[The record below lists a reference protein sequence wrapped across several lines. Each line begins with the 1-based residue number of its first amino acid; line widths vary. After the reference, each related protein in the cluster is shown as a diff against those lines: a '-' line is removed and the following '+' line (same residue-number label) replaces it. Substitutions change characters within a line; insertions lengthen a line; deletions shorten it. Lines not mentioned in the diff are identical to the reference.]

1 MNFIDETEIK
11 KTISVMKPD
20 NQLFEVR
27 VIYSNNNQNL
37 SGYFT
42 DADTLIGA
50 LRHIS
55 HKNCNVYITLN
66 QIDTA
71 CYSRMQRDEFYKSVK
86 TSTKDGEI
94 EGYDWLM
101 IDLDP
106 TRVPGVSSS
115 ADELKAAH
123 ELGNKIYVALKNLG
137 FEKPICAD
145 SGNGV
150 HLLYKINL
158 DNNAE
163 RTELVKRCLQ
173 ALDMLFSNDVIRIDV
188 SNHNPSRICK
198 LYGTLAQKG
207 SNTKERPHRM
217 SRITMMPDV
226 VKDTDI
232 SYLQKL
238 AAMYPDEPEKPQP
251 YNNYSPRSFDLDA
264 WLQKYGIGYKADNRS
279 DGSVKYILDHCP
291 FDENHNGKD
300 AAIFKSASG
309 AIGFHCFHN
318 SCQGKT
324 WRDVRLLKEPNAY
337 EKEYQFQEKRM
348 YGSFNRD
355 KAVKMQ
361 PKRIEKQDDEPIFFT
376 AQMILDKD
384 KPQEEFIRTGIT
396 TIDKKMRGLKKGHV
410 SVWSGLR
417 ASAKST
423 VLSQICLNAVN
434 TGNNV
439 GVYSGEL
446 TETNFMRWMNQQ
458 AAGKGNVKPSQ
469 NEGYYYTP
477 RHIEGKIANWLGKH
491 FWLYNNFY
499 GNDYQAVMAEFEKKI
514 DECQLDMLILD
525 NLMAF
530 NISSLGYTKWD
541 AQSAF
546 VLGLSRTAK
555 IKNVHIAF
563 VAHPKKANGF
573 LRFDDIS
580 GTADLGNAV
589 DDAFIVHRN
598 NNDFKRLSKDMFHW
612 SDDNEVYD
620 GTNVIEI
627 VKDRDGGNQDVFI
640 PLYYEVESK
649 RLKNYQA
656 ENIVYGW
663 DDSWDAVAEF
673 APEIDDNSNPF
684 GLGDNNE

>member
-1 MNFIDETEIK
+1 MLFDEEQVR
-11 KTISVMKPD
+11 KTIAALKP
-20 NQLFEVR
+20 NGQLFEVR
-27 VIYSNNNQNL
+27 MLEGSRTY

-42 DADTLIGA
+42 DADTLITA
-50 LRHIS
+50 MRREDLRGRS
-55 HKNCNVYITLN
+55 VYITLN
-66 QIDTA
+66 DINTGCAGRKQANQFIRVMKEPTTGDGDITG
-71 CYSRMQRDEFYKSVK
+71 YSWMMV
-86 TSTKDGEI
+86 
-94 EGYDWLM
+94 
-101 IDLDP
+101 DLDP
-106 TRVPGVSSS
+106 VRPSGTSSS
-115 ADELKAAH
+115 DAELQRAKAV
-123 ELGNKIYVALKNLG
+123 GNRIYFALKNFG
-137 FEKPICAD
+137 FEKPITAY

-150 HLLYKINL
+150 HLLYKIHMLNEDSAKNL
-158 DNNAE
+158 MKKCLVVLNSMFGDE
-163 RTELVKRCLQ
+163 RV
-173 ALDMLFSNDVIRIDV
+173 DVDCKNFNPARIT
-188 SNHNPSRICK
+188 K
-198 LYGTLAQKG
+198 LYGTKATKG
-207 SNTKERPHRM
+207 ADTKERPHRM
-217 SRITMMPDV
+217 SYITNSIEDCV
-226 VKDTDI
+226 NVKVTNVA
-232 SYLQKL
+232 YLRKL
-238 AAMYPDEPEKPQP
+238 ADLIPDEPEKPAQ
-251 YNNYSPRSFDLDA
+251 YNNYNPRTFDVEA
-264 WLQKYGIGYKADNRS
+264 WMQKHNIGYKAQ
-279 DGSVKYILDHCP
+279 SVSGGMKYILDHCP
-291 FDENHNGKD
+291 FNENHKGKD
-300 AAIFKSASG
+300 AVVFKRDNG
-309 AIGFHCFHN
+309 ALAFCCLHN
-318 SCQGKT
+318 SCSDKHWKDFRQ
-324 WRDVRLLKEPNAY
+324 LFEPNAY